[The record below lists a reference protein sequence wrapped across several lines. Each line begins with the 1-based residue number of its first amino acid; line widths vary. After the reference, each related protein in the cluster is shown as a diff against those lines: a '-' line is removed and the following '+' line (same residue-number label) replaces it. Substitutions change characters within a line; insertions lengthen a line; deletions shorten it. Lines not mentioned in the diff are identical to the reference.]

1 MSIIVARRT
10 NLSMIKKYLLKTLR
24 KSAAEPRGAED
35 KNKKK
40 RRRRRRARR
49 VCRRVYPM
57 RAHAR
62 GPRHTARRDERAPHS
77 AAYFRERAAQ
87 RAKRGI
93 YALGARL
100 RRDTKNGA
108 AFVRLRALRD
118 FAEGS
123 GVTRLCAASRLFSRF
138 LRALR
143 VSRRR
148 PSNSCRGLRLR
159 AV

>member
-1 MSIIVARRT
+1 MIIARRT
-10 NLSMIKKYLLKTLR
+10 NLSMIKKYLEKTPR
-24 KSAAEPRGAED
+24 KSSAEPHGAED
-35 KNKKK
+35 KNKRK
-40 RRRRRRARR
+40 RRRQRRARR
-49 VCRRVYPM
+49 VCRRLYSV
-57 RAHAR
+57 RAQAR
-62 GPRHTARRDERAPHS
+62 GPRRTVRSDERAPPS
-77 AAYFRERAAQ
+77 AAYFRERAAR

-93 YALGARL
+93 YARGARL